1 MKKRSLTVRGTEDS
15 GGGVSLSPSPKQ
27 LSLCLVPVDGAVA
40 PSNTA
45 SSAAT
50 AVVNDYCASL
60 ARLTEL
66 KSSARMVAHTCDLG
80 LTDRRTWSARP
91 AWACLKQTSK
101 QITQNLR
108 NAYKDDSVSR
118 CVNYRTTSLSLT

>member
-1 MKKRSLTVRGTEDS
+1 MKKGSLTVRGTEDC
-15 GGGVSLSPSPKQ
+15 GGRGSLSPSPTQ

-40 PSNTA
+40 PSNMA

-66 KSSARMVAHTCDLG
+66 KSSEHGWWHTPVTWG
-80 LTDRRTWSARP
+80 LQTEGPGVQGQPGPVSN
-91 AWACLKQTSK
+91 KQASK
-101 QITQNLR
+101 
-108 NAYKDDSVSR
+108 
-118 CVNYRTTSLSLT
+118 